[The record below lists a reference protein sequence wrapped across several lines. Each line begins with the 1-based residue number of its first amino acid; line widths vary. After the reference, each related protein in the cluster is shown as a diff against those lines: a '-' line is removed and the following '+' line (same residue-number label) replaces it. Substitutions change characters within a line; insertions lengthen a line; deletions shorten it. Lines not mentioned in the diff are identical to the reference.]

1 MVVCA
6 TVGDNKQL
14 LHVGEGA
21 RGCPQANAYANG
33 YKSKTVN
40 PPLDKRNRKDMQRKK
55 KTKPTHKI
63 HRKKTT
69 VERHRPQRETEQLQ
83 RDKKFLKV
91 GWSQEK
97 KEKMYKTPKKKPN
110 KRMTM
115 TSTADTNH

>member
-21 RGCPQANAYANG
+21 RGCPQANTYANG

-97 KEKMYKTPKKKPN
+97 KEKMYKTPKKKA
-110 KRMTM
+110 K
-115 TSTADTNH
+115 

>member
-21 RGCPQANAYANG
+21 RGCPQANTYANG

-55 KTKPTHKI
+55 KLSSHTKNTQKENNCGKTQTAKRDRTATKRQKVPHSWMEP
-63 HRKKTT
+63 RKKGKNVQNT
-69 VERHRPQRETEQLQ
+69 
-83 RDKKFLKV
+83 
-91 GWSQEK
+91 
-97 KEKMYKTPKKKPN
+97 
-110 KRMTM
+110 
-115 TSTADTNH
+115 